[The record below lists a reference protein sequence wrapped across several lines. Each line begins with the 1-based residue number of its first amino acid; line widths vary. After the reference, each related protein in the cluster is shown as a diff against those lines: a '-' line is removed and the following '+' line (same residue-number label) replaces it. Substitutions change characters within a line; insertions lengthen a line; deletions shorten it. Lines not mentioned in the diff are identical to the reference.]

1 MTKYLEK
8 LYRNQPQPRFARRRN
23 EKCLRVIMHSM
34 ENNLE
39 KWKAGLSKTRKS
51 TFGKIASFFGA
62 SEINSNTWDELED
75 LFIQSDLGAQT
86 SLEIID
92 QLKNRTGKDGII
104 NSEELS
110 GLIKDELASRL
121 IAPPDLLFTEK
132 PQVILI
138 AGVNGS
144 GKTTTIAKLG
154 KYYQEQGFSL
164 QFIAADTYR
173 AAAVEQLQIWG
184 DRLNIPV
191 TAGQQNGDP
200 GAVVYDGI
208 QSAVS
213 RKKDLVLID
222 TAGRLHTSYNLMEEL
237 KKVHRVAGKAL
248 PSAPHHCWLVMDAT
262 TGQNALHQ
270 AESFAETI
278 PLNGIILVKLDSS
291 AKGGMAFAIQNKLRL
306 PIIFAGLGE
315 NPEDLVPFDPESFVA
330 SIVNQE

>member
-1 MTKYLEK
+1 
-8 LYRNQPQPRFARRRN
+8 
-23 EKCLRVIMHSM
+23 M

-39 KWKAGLSKTRKS
+39 KWKIGLSKTRKS
-51 TFGKIASFFGA
+51 TFGKIATFLGA
-62 SEINSNTWDELED
+62 SEITQDTWDELED

-92 QLKNRTGKDGII
+92 QLKTRSENAGII
-104 NSEELS
+104 HSEELS
-110 GLIKDELASRL
+110 GLIKNELTSRL
-121 IAPPDLLFTEK
+121 ITPPELHIKEK

-138 AGVNGS
+138 SGVNGS

-154 KYYQEQGFSL
+154 KYYQDQGYKI

-208 QSAVS
+208 QSAIS
-213 RKKDLVLID
+213 REKDLVLID
-222 TAGRLHTSYNLMEEL
+222 TAGRLHTSSNLMEEL

-248 PSAPHHCWLVMDAT
+248 PSAPHHSWLVMDAT
-262 TGQNALHQ
+262 TGQNALYQ
-270 AESFAETI
+270 AESFHETI
-278 PLNGIILVKLDSS
+278 HLDGIILVKLDSS
-291 AKGGMAFAIQNKLRL
+291 AKGGMAFAIQNKLGL
-306 PIIFAGLGE
+306 PILFAGLGE
-315 NPEDLVPFDPESFVA
+315 DPEDLVPFDPGSFVE
-330 SIVNQE
+330 SIIN

>member
-1 MTKYLEK
+1 M
-8 LYRNQPQPRFARRRN
+8 Q
-23 EKCLRVIMHSM
+23 SM

-39 KWKAGLSKTRKS
+39 KWKVGLSKTRKS
-51 TFGKIASFFGA
+51 TFGKIATFFGA
-62 SEINSNTWDELED
+62 SEITPDTWDDLED

-92 QLKNRTGKDGII
+92 QLKFRIENDGVI
-104 NSEELS
+104 NAEELS
-110 GLIKDELASRL
+110 RLIKDELTSRL
-121 IAPPDLLFTEK
+121 ITPPENLFKEK

-154 KYYQEQGFSL
+154 KYYQDQGFNI
-164 QFIAADTYR
+164 QFVAADTYR

-184 DRLNIPV
+184 ERLNIPV

-208 QSAVS
+208 QSALS
-213 RKKDLVLID
+213 KNKDLVLID

-237 KKVHRVAGKAL
+237 KKIYRVAGKAL
-248 PSAPHHCWLVMDAT
+248 PSAPHHSWLVMDAT

-270 AESFAETI
+270 AESFHEAI
-278 PLNGIILVKLDSS
+278 PLDGIILVKLDSS
-291 AKGGMAFAIQNKLRL
+291 AKGGMAFAIQDKLDL
-306 PIIFAGLGE
+306 PILFAGLGE
-315 NPEDLVPFDPESFVA
+315 SPEDLVPFDPESFVA
-330 SIVNQE
+330 SIVNQG

>member
-1 MTKYLEK
+1 M
-8 LYRNQPQPRFARRRN
+8 Q
-23 EKCLRVIMHSM
+23 SM

-39 KWKAGLSKTRKS
+39 KWKIGLSKTRKS
-51 TFGKIASFFGA
+51 TFGKIATFFGA
-62 SEINSNTWDELED
+62 SEITPDTWDDLED
-75 LFIQSDLGAQT
+75 LFIQSDLGART

-92 QLKNRTGKDGII
+92 QLKSRSENDGVI

-110 GLIKDELASRL
+110 GLIKDELTSRL
-121 IAPPDLLFTEK
+121 ITPPDNLIKEK

-154 KYYQEQGFSL
+154 KHYQDQGFNI
-164 QFIAADTYR
+164 QFVAADTYR

-184 DRLNIPV
+184 ERLNIPV

-208 QSAVS
+208 QSALS
-213 RKKDLVLID
+213 NNKDLVLID

-248 PSAPHHCWLVMDAT
+248 PSAPHHNWLVMDAT

-270 AESFAETI
+270 AEAFHEAI
-278 PLNGIILVKLDSS
+278 PLDGIILVKLDSS
-291 AKGGMAFAIQNKLRL
+291 AKGGMAFAIQDKLGL
-306 PIIFAGLGE
+306 PILFAGLGE
-315 NPEDLVPFDPESFVA
+315 SPEDLVPFDPESFVA
-330 SIVNQE
+330 SIINQG

>member
-1 MTKYLEK
+1 M
-8 LYRNQPQPRFARRRN
+8 Q
-23 EKCLRVIMHSM
+23 SM

-39 KWKAGLSKTRKS
+39 KWKVGLSKTRKS
-51 TFGKIASFFGA
+51 TFGKIATFFGA
-62 SEINSNTWDELED
+62 SEITPDTWDDLED

-92 QLKNRTGKDGII
+92 QLKSRSENDGVI

-110 GLIKDELASRL
+110 RLIKDELTSRL
-121 IAPPDLLFTEK
+121 INPPENLIKEK

-154 KYYQEQGFSL
+154 KYYQDQGFNI
-164 QFIAADTYR
+164 QFVAADTYR

-184 DRLNIPV
+184 ERLNIPV

-208 QSAVS
+208 QSALS
-213 RKKDLVLID
+213 KNKDLVLID

-248 PSAPHHCWLVMDAT
+248 PSAPHHSWLVMDAT
-262 TGQNALHQ
+262 TGQNALLQ
-270 AESFAETI
+270 AESFHEAI
-278 PLNGIILVKLDSS
+278 PLDGIILVKLDSS
-291 AKGGMAFAIQNKLRL
+291 AKGGMAFAIQDKLDL
-306 PIIFAGLGE
+306 PILFAGLGE
-315 NPEDLVPFDPESFVA
+315 SPEDLVPFDPESFVT
-330 SIVNQE
+330 SIINQG

>member
-1 MTKYLEK
+1 M
-8 LYRNQPQPRFARRRN
+8 Q
-23 EKCLRVIMHSM
+23 SM

-39 KWKAGLSKTRKS
+39 KWKVGLSKTRKS
-51 TFGKIASFFGA
+51 TFGKIATFFGA
-62 SEINSNTWDELED
+62 SEITPDTWDDLED

-86 SLEIID
+86 SLEIIN
-92 QLKNRTGKDGII
+92 QLKSRSENDGII

-110 GLIKDELASRL
+110 RLIKDELTSRL
-121 IAPPDLLFTEK
+121 ITPPENLIKEK

-154 KYYQEQGFSL
+154 KYYQDQGFNI
-164 QFIAADTYR
+164 QFVAADTYR

-184 DRLNIPV
+184 ERLNIPV

-208 QSAVS
+208 QSALS
-213 RKKDLVLID
+213 KNKDLVLID

-248 PSAPHHCWLVMDAT
+248 PSAPHHSWLVMDAT

-270 AESFAETI
+270 AESFHEAI
-278 PLNGIILVKLDSS
+278 PLDGIILVKLDSS
-291 AKGGMAFAIQNKLRL
+291 AKGGMAFAIQDKLDL
-306 PIIFAGLGE
+306 PILFAGLGE
-315 NPEDLVPFDPESFVA
+315 SPEDLVPFDPEAFVA
-330 SIVNQE
+330 SIVNQG

>member
-1 MTKYLEK
+1 
-8 LYRNQPQPRFARRRN
+8 
-23 EKCLRVIMHSM
+23 MHSM

-39 KWKAGLSKTRKS
+39 KWKVGLSKTRKS
-51 TFGKIASFFGA
+51 TFGKIATFFGG
-62 SEINSNTWDELED
+62 SEITPDTWDDLED

-92 QLKNRTGKDGII
+92 QLKSRSENDGVI

-110 GLIKDELASRL
+110 RLIKDELTSRL
-121 IAPPDLLFTEK
+121 ITPPENLIKEK

-154 KYYQEQGFSL
+154 KYYQDQGFNI
-164 QFIAADTYR
+164 QFVAADTYR

-184 DRLNIPV
+184 ERLNIPV

-208 QSAVS
+208 QSALA
-213 RKKDLVLID
+213 KNKDLVLID

-248 PSAPHHCWLVMDAT
+248 PSAPHHSWLVMDAT

-270 AESFAETI
+270 AESFHEAI
-278 PLNGIILVKLDSS
+278 PLDGIILVKLDSS
-291 AKGGMAFAIQNKLRL
+291 AKGGMAFAIQDKLGL
-306 PIIFAGLGE
+306 PILFAGLGE
-315 NPEDLVPFDPESFVA
+315 SPEDLVPFDPKSFVA
-330 SIVNQE
+330 SIVNQG